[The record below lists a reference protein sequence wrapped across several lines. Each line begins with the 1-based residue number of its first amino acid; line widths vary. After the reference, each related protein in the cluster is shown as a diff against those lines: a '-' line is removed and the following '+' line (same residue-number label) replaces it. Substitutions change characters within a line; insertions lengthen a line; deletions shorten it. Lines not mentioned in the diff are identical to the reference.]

1 MNKLFPFAGKF
12 AILLLIMATG
22 TAGFI
27 FFENYSIIDALYMTT
42 ITLATIGYNEVEP
55 LSDAGKIF
63 NIIFIISSFAVFAYI
78 ISSLTRDIV
87 SGEMAR
93 HLKNRKF
100 MNAITKFS
108 GHVIICGFGRHGQQA
123 AEVLSANKMDYV
135 VIDKDDIH
143 MKNWLGEDK
152 KLVYIHGDATDD
164 EIILKAGILKAKAI
178 LLTLPADADNVFTV
192 LSIREMNPK
201 IIIISRAQLK
211 SSIGKLKTAGA
222 DHVILPELIGGAY
235 MASLISSPDVIELMN
250 SLWGDQPDSANIESV
265 SYENLPGEMKDKSIK
280 EIITSVNTGVNCLG
294 IKNIDGRYVIN
305 PGQET
310 IIGAEMK
317 IILFGSFQ
325 EISALKKVIGK
336 SKTSI

>member
-12 AILLLIMATG
+12 AILLLIMLTG
-22 TAGFI
+22 TIGFLLL
-27 FFENYSIIDALYMTT
+27 ENYSVIDALYMTT
-42 ITLATIGYNEVEP
+42 ITLATIGYNEPQP

-93 HLKNRKF
+93 YLKNRKF
-100 MNAITKFS
+100 MNAISKFS

-123 AEVLSANKMDYV
+123 AEVLLANKMDFV

-143 MKNWLGEDK
+143 MKNWLEEDK

-164 EIILKAGILKAKAI
+164 EIIMKAGIMKAKAV
-178 LLTLPADADNVFTV
+178 LLSLPTDADNVFTV
-192 LSIREMNPK
+192 LSIREMNPD

-211 SSIGKLKTAGA
+211 SSVPKLKTAGA
-222 DHVILPELIGGAY
+222 NHVILPELIGGAY
-235 MASLISSPDVIELMN
+235 MASLISSPDVIELIN

-265 SYENLPGEMKDKSIK
+265 SYDELPSGIKDKSIQ
-280 EIITSVNTGVNCLG
+280 EIINWVNTGVNCLG
-294 IKNIDGRYVIN
+294 IKDKDGKYIVN
-305 PGQET
+305 PPQET

-317 IILFGSFQ
+317 IIFFGSMQ
-325 EISALKKVIGK
+325 QILSLKKVVAG
-336 SKTSI
+336 S